1 MTNTTSQDRDRPV
14 AEAAVSALPQR
25 SFGAWLRTQREARG
39 ISLREIA
46 DASKISVRYLEALE
60 QDRFEILPAPV
71 FVRGF
76 LREYARVVGLD
87 PDEVVNLFLLASG
100 GDGDE
105 EQAEEERL
113 ARRRASGPSPLVYV
127 ALLAVAVLIL
137 LGLAALVW
145 YWAARRSPAAEE
157 SVPPVAARPAVE
169 SFADAPPE
177 AAAVPTATAPES
189 AVSPAGE
196 TPAAAEPEPPATGPA
211 APLPPPR
218 AAGAPLRVQLDFV
231 EDCWVELVV
240 DGGRR
245 NGELRT
251 SGEVLTI
258 EAADSVLL
266 TLGNPAGVRVEVDG
280 RSLELPGGGDRV
292 VRDLRIDR
300 GTLAGTRPAETS
312 R

>member
-1 MTNTTSQDRDRPV
+1 M
-14 AEAAVSALPQR
+14 SALPER

-60 QDRFEILPAPV
+60 QDRFGILPAPV

-100 GDGDE
+100 GESKEEEE
-105 EQAEEERL
+105 EQERL
-113 ARRRASGPSPLVYV
+113 AQRRASGPSPLVYV

-145 YWAARRSPAAEE
+145 YWAARRSPATEPPPSELASRPVVEAPAQE
-157 SVPPVAARPAVE
+157 LPPAVTPAPSATFGEDRAATAAGVVDSGAAAPEVARPPATASAVPAAPVAAI
-169 SFADAPPE
+169 PP
-177 AAAVPTATAPES
+177 AAAVPD
-189 AVSPAGE
+189 G
-196 TPAAAEPEPPATGPA
+196 
-211 APLPPPR
+211 
-218 AAGAPLRVQLDFV
+218 PLRVQPDFV

-245 NGELRT
+245 TSELRT
-251 SGEVLTI
+251 SGEVLTL

-266 TLGNPAGVRVEVDG
+266 TLGNPAGVRVELDG
-280 RSLELPGGGDRV
+280 RPFDLPGDRDRV

-300 GTLAGTRPAETS
+300 GTLAGRRPPDSTR
-312 R
+312 